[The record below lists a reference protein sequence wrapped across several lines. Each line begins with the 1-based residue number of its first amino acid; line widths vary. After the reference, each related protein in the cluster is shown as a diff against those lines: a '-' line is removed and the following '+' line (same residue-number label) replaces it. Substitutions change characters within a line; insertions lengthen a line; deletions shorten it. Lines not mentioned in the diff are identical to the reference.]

1 MTITV
6 SILIPLNQIKK
17 SENSKNKEV
26 GEAIYSQ
33 LLAWVF
39 VGPSMCKY
47 NYSVQY
53 TDTYTQKKGRFQ
65 NLQKNGRIKKTSYL
79 LLFKLIILFH
89 NYICLFWQNRKGWR
103 HNVCTKAHDSIAYMP
118 YQLPSKTK
126 KQNKFCNVIQ
136 SYKYNSVLLFTKTY

>member
-17 SENSKNKEV
+17 LGNSKNREV

-53 TDTYTQKKGRFQ
+53 TDTYTQKKVDS
-65 NLQKNGRIKKTSYL
+65 KIY
-79 LLFKLIILFH
+79 
-89 NYICLFWQNRKGWR
+89 RK
-103 HNVCTKAHDSIAYMP
+103 MEE
-118 YQLPSKTK
+118 
-126 KQNKFCNVIQ
+126 
-136 SYKYNSVLLFTKTY
+136 